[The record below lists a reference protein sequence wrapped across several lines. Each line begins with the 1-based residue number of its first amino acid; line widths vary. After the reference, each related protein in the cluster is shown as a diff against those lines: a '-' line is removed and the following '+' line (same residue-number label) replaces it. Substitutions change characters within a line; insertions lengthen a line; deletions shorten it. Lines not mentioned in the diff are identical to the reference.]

1 MVTFLDSRFKT
12 LFWPKI
18 FQKSDPPLFAGTT
31 SRIIVI
37 KHERAVAMLGM
48 YCAKQTA
55 AEYATEEEAT
65 AAARRS
71 AGSIEAAWMYL
82 SGS

>member
-1 MVTFLDSRFKT
+1 
-12 LFWPKI
+12 
-18 FQKSDPPLFAGTT
+18 
-31 SRIIVI
+31 
-37 KHERAVAMLGM
+37 MLGM